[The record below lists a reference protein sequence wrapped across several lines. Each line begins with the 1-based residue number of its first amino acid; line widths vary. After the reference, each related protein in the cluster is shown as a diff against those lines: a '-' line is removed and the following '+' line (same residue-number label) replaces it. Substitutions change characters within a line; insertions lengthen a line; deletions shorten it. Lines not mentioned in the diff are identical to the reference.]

1 MLNIII
7 TGANQ
12 GIGYYFTEQ
21 ALKNGNKVA
30 VLDLEVPATAVPLVE
45 AAKLT
50 VAKLRTSMRVRIN
63 ATSFFMKENAPFRMD
78 SWNVTL
84 ILLLE

>member
-1 MLNIII
+1 MLNIVI

-30 VLDLEVPATAVPLVE
+30 VLDLETDNLE
-45 AAKLT
+45 
-50 VAKLRTSMRVRIN
+50 
-63 ATSFFMKENAPFRMD
+63 
-78 SWNVTL
+78 
-84 ILLLE
+84 ILEQSYPNR

>member
-1 MLNIII
+1 MSDVQVL
-7 TGANQ
+7 GFSA
-12 GIGYYFTEQ
+12 
-21 ALKNGNKVA
+21 VA

-50 VAKLRTSMRVRIN
+50 VAKLRISMRVRIN
-63 ATSFFMKENAPFRMD
+63 ATSFFMKENVPFRMD